1 MIIHYKL
8 FEKLKYIYKK
18 IIKHDK
24 NYYNFLKKVINQLK

>member
-18 IIKHDK
+18 IIKYDK
-24 NYYNFLKKVINQLK
+24 NKKKNKN